1 MSSHLWWY
9 LSRAAGMVAYAM
21 LTGSVLAGAVLSS
34 DLFTR
39 SRRPKWLLD
48 IHRGLA
54 GLAMW
59 FMAGHVLALLGDSYL
74 ELTPVDLL
82 VPFAASWHRGAMALG
97 VIAMWGLVAVQ
108 LTSLQMSRIPRST
121 WKWIH
126 LSSYLMFAMA
136 ALHGTFAGSDAT
148 QPLYVAGSLAAV
160 AAVMAAA
167 IYRVL
172 QRRSRNPRRS
182 VQAGSPPR

>member
-1 MSSHLWWY
+1 
-9 LSRAAGMVAYAM
+9 MVAFAM
-21 LTGSVLAGAVLSS
+21 LTGSVLVGAVLSS
-34 DLFTR
+34 DLFTS

-48 IHRGLA
+48 LHRGLA

-59 FMAGHVLALLGDSYL
+59 FLVAHVLALLGDSYL

-82 VPFAASWHRGAMALG
+82 VPFAASWHRGALALG
-97 VIAMWGLVAVQ
+97 VIALWGLVAVQ
-108 LTSLQMSRIPRST
+108 LTSLRMNRIPRTT

-126 LSSYLMFAMA
+126 LTSYVMFLMA
-136 ALHGTFAGSDAT
+136 ALHGTFAGTDAT
-148 QPLYVAGSLAAV
+148 QPLYVAGSLAAM

-172 QRRSRNPRRS
+172 QRRSRNPRPV